1 MRNAV
6 RVIAAPKSEAPAP
19 EKAPIAE
26 APYEKTHQLSPL
38 GIVITVVREGM
49 GSGVVALANKH
60 EAAASF
66 LCSGLGTS
74 TSDFY
79 DVLGFGEEKK
89 NVIFTILRLAKWPAF
104 RAELDTR
111 LNTSRVTKGISC
123 IIKIGALGGISTYKF
138 LANQRFQ
145 ETQEETNMPQSD
157 IKYDTI
163 FAIVNDGFTDV
174 VMTAARAA
182 GARGGTIITARGTGN
197 KEIEKFDGVRI
208 TPEKQIVMIMVDRSI
223 KEAVLEGVNN
233 AVGFA
238 TKGQGIVFSV
248 PTTDVLGMATV
259 IKEEP
264 QPAE

>member
-1 MRNAV
+1 MKNKV
-6 RVIAAPKSEAPAP
+6 RVIASPTQVDVAPNPNP
-19 EKAPIAE
+19 E
-26 APYEKTHQLSPL
+26 APYEKTHDLAQLGL
-38 GIVITVVREGM
+38 VITVVREGM
-49 GSGVVALANKH
+49 GSGVVAMANKY

-89 NVIFTILRLAKWPAF
+89 NVIFTILRLSKWREF
-104 RAELDTR
+104 REELSTR
-111 LNTSRVTKGISC
+111 LNTSRVTKGISA

-138 LANQRFQ
+138 LSNQRF
-145 ETQEETNMPQSD
+145 EPVKEENPMPQSN

-197 KEIEKFDGVRI
+197 KEIEKFYGVRI
-208 TPEKQIVMIMVDRSI
+208 TPEKQIVMIMVERSI

-238 TKGQGIVFSV
+238 TKGQGIVFSI
-248 PTTDVLGMATV
+248 PTSDVLGMAGTEQEV
-259 IKEEP
+259 EP
-264 QPAE
+264 EVAK